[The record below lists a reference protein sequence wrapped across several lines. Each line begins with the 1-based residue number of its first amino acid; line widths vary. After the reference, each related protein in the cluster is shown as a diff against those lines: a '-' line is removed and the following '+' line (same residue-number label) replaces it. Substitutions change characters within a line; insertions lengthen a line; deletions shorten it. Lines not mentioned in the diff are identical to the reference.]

1 MGGCYSFRR
10 SSAQFHSVGV
20 HTSSAVVARVGGVE
34 KSVAA
39 PQARASARSRA
50 CTALGTK
57 YWSETR
63 LALASPLIFCLVTV
77 ASSPHFKIA
86 AGSRT
91 LPRTTATPAAYCI
104 QLFWPQF
111 APVVK
116 LPPAN
121 LFDD

>member
-50 CTALGTK
+50 CHTALGTK

-63 LALASPLIFCLVTV
+63 LALASPLTFCLVTV

-91 LPRTTATPAAYCI
+91 LPRTTATPRGMGTIAAAAKHI
-104 QLFWPQF
+104 MSKG
-111 APVVK
+111 VEG
-116 LPPAN
+116 
-121 LFDD
+121 